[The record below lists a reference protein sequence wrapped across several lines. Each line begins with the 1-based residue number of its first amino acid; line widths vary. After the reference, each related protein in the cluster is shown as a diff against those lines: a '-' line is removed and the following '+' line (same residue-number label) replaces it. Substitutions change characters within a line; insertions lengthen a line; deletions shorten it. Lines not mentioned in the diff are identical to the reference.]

1 MRQSLII
8 RGLVQ
13 GVGCRP
19 WIWQQATRLK
29 LSGWVRNTHTG
40 VELALDGPA
49 SDVDAMVQ
57 GLWHMPAPARVEQVA
72 PLSASDL
79 PVIQSGCFDI
89 LPSPAEPDETGA
101 GTAIGT
107 DLAVCDSCLRELFDP
122 GNRRWRHPFIH
133 CPQCGPRYTVV
144 RQLPFDRP
152 HTSLAGFK
160 LCPACQTE
168 VLSPADRRFHD
179 QTNACP
185 HCGPSLSLYQSDG
198 QAIPGD
204 PLAQTLTQL
213 RQGQIVAIKGV
224 GGFHL
229 CCDARQPQA
238 VARLRER
245 KHRPSKPLAV
255 MAANVASLRDWAL
268 VSSVEAQWLQRPE
281 RPIVLL
287 PQTERAQVELA
298 GIAPGLACLGAM
310 LPYAPLHHLLFHQ
323 AAGAPTGTRWLDQA
337 QDLLLVMTSGNASGQ
352 PLVIDN
358 DAAWQDLAPLADALL
373 LHDRDIVARND
384 DSVLRVRSDGS
395 ACWLRRGRGFAP
407 QALRLPPPAPSAP
420 LTVLATGGDLKA
432 TVCLSAP
439 SPHQGQQAWPTPHV
453 GDLDSADTRAA
464 FHALSQ
470 HWLDQRGVR
479 PQAIACDLHPDFYS
493 HRVALDLAQRY
504 GVALLPVQHHHA
516 HIAAVLAEHAD
527 DPASLQPVLG
537 LALDGYGMGDD
548 GGAWGGELL
557 RVHQDQ
563 CVRLGHLHPLA
574 TPGGE
579 KAAREPWRMGAAA
592 LHAIGHGADIPERF
606 ADQVSAPM
614 LRSWLASSPSR
625 ESETGRGPG
634 SAPPGTSSLGRLF
647 DAAAGLLRLLSH
659 ADHEAHAAMLLE
671 SVASRAW
678 PAPPLADGWE
688 LHSAMPHEPAP
699 VSQLTSQAISHP
711 MSQSMSE
718 LDWRPLMRWL
728 SQQPWQDGPSQAHA
742 AAVFHATLAHALAQ
756 WAIQACQAHGIHTVV
771 LSGGCLANRL
781 LDESL
786 TSLIQSTGLTVWRA
800 SQYPCGDGALSLG
813 QAWVAQRRARPSP
826 SLSS

>member
-19 WIWQQATRLK
+19 WVWQQATQLK
-29 LSGWVRNTHTG
+29 LSGWVRNTHAG

-49 SDVDAMVQ
+49 PDVEAMVQ
-57 GLWHMPAPARVEQVA
+57 ALWHMPSPARVEQVA
-72 PLSASDL
+72 PLPADDL
-79 PVIQSGCFDI
+79 PPIQAGCFNI
-89 LPSPAEPDETGA
+89 LPSPIEADDCGMGTVM

-107 DLAVCDSCLRELFDP
+107 DLAVCNTCLTELFDP
-122 GNRRWRHPFIH
+122 ANRRWRHPFIH

-152 HTSLAGFK
+152 HTSLSAFQP
-160 LCPACQTE
+160 CPACQAE

-185 HCGPSLSLYQSDG
+185 HCGPSLSLFRSDG

-204 PLAQTLTQL
+204 PIAQTLTLLQ
-213 RQGQIVAIKGV
+213 QGQIVAIKGI

-229 CCDARQPQA
+229 CCDARQPHA

-255 MAANVASLRDWAL
+255 MAANVASLRDWAQ
-268 VSSVEAQWLQRPE
+268 VSPDEAQWLQKPE

-287 PQTERAQVELA
+287 PQTDRAQAELP
-298 GIAPGLACLGAM
+298 GMAPGLAWLGAM

-323 AAGAPTGTRWLDQA
+323 ATGTPTGVDWLIQPQA
-337 QDLLLVMTSGNASGQ
+337 LLLVMTSGNASGQ

-358 DAAWQDLAPLADALL
+358 SAAWQDLASLADALL

-407 QALRLPPPAPSAP
+407 QGSRLPPPASGAP

-432 TVCLSAP
+432 TLCLSAP
-439 SPHQGQQAWPTPHV
+439 SPHQGQQAWLTPHV

-470 HWLDQRGVR
+470 HWLDQRRAR

-493 HRVALDLAQRY
+493 HRVAADLAQQY

-527 DPASLQPVLG
+527 DQSSLDPVIG
-537 LALDGYGMGDD
+537 LALDGYGMGLD

-563 CVRLGHLHPLA
+563 CVRLGHLHPLD

-592 LHAIGHGADIPERF
+592 LHAISHGADIPERF
-606 ADQVSAPM
+606 ADQASAAL
-614 LRSWLASSPSR
+614 LRSWLANSAVTA
-625 ESETGRGPG
+625 TGKEATPTQT
-634 SAPPGTSSLGRLF
+634 GTSSLGRLF

-678 PAPPLADGWE
+678 PAPPLSDGWV
-688 LHSAMPHEPAP
+688 LHSSSSHEP
-699 VSQLTSQAISHP
+699 QAL
-711 MSQSMSE
+711 SE

-728 SQQPWQDGPSQAHA
+728 SQQPWQDAHAQAHA
-742 AAVFHATLAHALAQ
+742 AAVFHSTLAQGLTQ
-756 WAIQACQAHGIHTVV
+756 WAIQACKTHDIHTVV

-781 LDESL
+781 LDESI
-786 TSLIQSTGLTVWRA
+786 TSLIQSAGLTVWRA

-813 QAWVAQRRARPSP
+813 QAWVAQRRVLPP
-826 SLSS
+826 HSST

>member
-29 LSGWVRNTHTG
+29 LSGWVRNTHAG
-40 VELALDGPA
+40 VELILDGPA
-49 SDVDAMVQ
+49 PDVASLVQ
-57 GLWHMPAPARVEQVA
+57 SLWQMPSPARVEQVA
-72 PLSASDL
+72 PLLNDAL
-79 PVIQSGCFDI
+79 PPVQAGCFDI
-89 LPSPAEPDETGA
+89 LPSPVESTEPGM

-107 DLAVCDSCLRELFDP
+107 DLAVCDTCLGELFDP
-122 GNRRWRHPFIH
+122 TNRRWRHPFIH

-152 HTSLAGFK
+152 HTSLADFTP
-160 LCPACQTE
+160 CPKCQAE
-168 VLSPADRRFHD
+168 VLSPANRRFHD

-185 HCGPSLSLYQSDG
+185 HCGPRLSLFRSDG
-198 QAIPGD
+198 QVIPGD
-204 PLAQTLTQL
+204 PIAQTLTLLQ
-213 RQGQIVAIKGV
+213 QGQIVAIKGI
-224 GGFHL
+224 GGLHL
-229 CCDARQPQA
+229 CCDARQAHA

-255 MAANVASLRDWAL
+255 MAANVASLHSWAQ
-268 VSSVEAQWLQRPE
+268 VSPDEARWLRRPE

-287 PQTERAQVELA
+287 PQTDRAQAELL
-298 GIAPGLACLGAM
+298 GIAPGLAWLGAM

-323 AAGAPTGTRWLDQA
+323 ATGCPSGVDWLDQP

-407 QALRLPPPAPSAP
+407 QALHLPPPASGAP

-432 TVCLSAP
+432 TLCLSAP
-439 SPHQGQQAWPTPHV
+439 SAHQGQQAWLTPHV

-464 FHALSQ
+464 FHALSLR
-470 HWLDQRGVR
+470 WLDQRQAR

-493 HRVALDLAQRY
+493 HRVSAELAQQY
-504 GVALLPVQHHHA
+504 GVALVPVQHHHA
-516 HIAAVLAEHAD
+516 HIAAVLAEQAD
-527 DPASLQPVLG
+527 DPVSLNPVIG
-537 LALDGYGMGDD
+537 LALDGYGMGLD
-548 GGAWGGELL
+548 GQAWGGELL

-563 CVRLGHLHPLA
+563 CMRLGHLHPLA
-574 TPGGE
+574 MPGGE

-592 LHAIGHGADIPERF
+592 LHAIGHGSDIPDRF
-606 ADQVSAPM
+606 ANQPSAPL
-614 LRSWLASSPSR
+614 LRSWLASSTAAKTATGAEAST
-625 ESETGRGPG
+625 ETAFAKGQ
-634 SAPPGTSSLGRLF
+634 SVTMQTGTTSLGRLF

-671 SVASRAW
+671 SAACRAW
-678 PAPPLADGWE
+678 PAPPLTDGCVR
-688 LHSAMPHEPAP
+688 LLLSSHTPAP
-699 VSQLTSQAISHP
+699 MT
-711 MSQSMSE
+711 E

-728 SQQPWQDGPSQAHA
+728 SQQAWQDAHAQAHA
-742 AAVFHATLAHALAQ
+742 AAVFHATLAHGLAQ
-756 WAIQACQAHGIHTVV
+756 WAIQACKTHDIHTVV

-786 TSLIQSTGLTVWRA
+786 TSLIQSAGLTVWRA

-813 QAWVAQRRARPSP
+813 QAWVAQRRALPISH
-826 SLSS
+826 

>member
-29 LSGWVRNTHTG
+29 LSGWVRNTHAG

-49 SDVDAMVQ
+49 PDVEALVQ
-57 GLWHMPAPARVEQVA
+57 ALWQMPSPARVEQVA
-72 PLSASDL
+72 PLLNDAL
-79 PVIQSGCFDI
+79 PPVQTGCFDI
-89 LPSPAEPDETGA
+89 LPSPVESTEPGM

-107 DLAVCDSCLRELFDP
+107 DLAVCETCLGELFDP
-122 GNRRWRHPFIH
+122 ANRRWRHPFIH

-144 RQLPFDRP
+144 RRLPFDRP
-152 HTSLAGFK
+152 YTSLAGFEP
-160 LCPACQTE
+160 CPACQAE

-185 HCGPSLSLYQSDG
+185 HCGPRLSLFRSDG
-198 QAIPGD
+198 QTISGD
-204 PLAQTLTQL
+204 PIAQTLTLLQ
-213 RQGQIVAIKGV
+213 QGQIVAIKGI

-229 CCDARQPQA
+229 CCDARQAHA

-255 MAANVASLRDWAL
+255 MAANVASLRDWAQ
-268 VSSVEAQWLQRPE
+268 VSPKECQWLLRPE

-287 PQTERAQVELA
+287 PQKDRARAELPA
-298 GIAPGLACLGAM
+298 IAPGLAWLGAM

-323 AAGAPTGTRWLDQA
+323 AAGCPSGVDWLNQA

-358 DAAWQDLAPLADALL
+358 EAAWRDLAPLADALL
-373 LHDRDIVARND
+373 LHDRDILARND

-407 QALRLPPPAPSAP
+407 QALRLPAPALGAP

-432 TVCLSAP
+432 TLCLSVP
-439 SPHQGQQAWPTPHV
+439 SAHQGQQAWLTPHV

-464 FHALSQ
+464 LHALSQ
-470 HWLDQRGVR
+470 RWLDQCQVR

-493 HRVALDLAQRY
+493 HRVAAELAQQY
-504 GVALLPVQHHHA
+504 GVALVPVQHHHA

-527 DPASLQPVLG
+527 DPSSLDPVIG
-537 LALDGYGMGDD
+537 LALDGYGIGLD
-548 GGAWGGELL
+548 GQAWGGELL

-563 CVRLGHLHPLA
+563 CARLGHLHPLA
-574 TPGGE
+574 LPGGE

-592 LHAIGHGADIPERF
+592 LHAIGQGADIAERF
-606 ADQVSAPM
+606 ADQPSAAL
-614 LRSWLASSPSR
+614 LRSWLASR
-625 ESETGRGPG
+625 ATTGQAAGIVSVNQTA
-634 SAPPGTSSLGRLF
+634 SAGDGTVTMQTGTTSLGRLF
-647 DAAAGLLRLLSH
+647 DAAAGLLKLLSH

-671 SVASRAW
+671 STAYQAW
-678 PAPPLADGWE
+678 PAPPLTDGWV
-688 LHSAMPHEPAP
+688 LQTPSSNAPHA
-699 VSQLTSQAISHP
+699 VT
-711 MSQSMSE
+711 E

-728 SQQPWQDGPSQAHA
+728 SQQAWQDADARAHA
-742 AAVFHATLAHALAQ
+742 AAVFHATLAHGLAQ
-756 WAIQACQAHGIHTVV
+756 WAIQACKTHGIHTVV

-786 TSLIQSTGLTVWRA
+786 TSLIQSAGLTVWRA

-813 QAWVAQRRARPSP
+813 QAWVAQHRLQPSP
-826 SLSS
+826 FTST

>member
-1 MRQSLII
+1 MDGLDRTAVRQSLII

-19 WIWQQATRLK
+19 WVWQQATRLK
-29 LSGWVRNTHTG
+29 LSGWVRNTHAG
-40 VELALDGPA
+40 VELVLDGPA
-49 SDVDAMVQ
+49 ADVEAMVQ
-57 GLWHMPAPARVEQVA
+57 ALWHMPSPARVEQVA
-72 PLSASDL
+72 PLLADAL
-79 PVIQSGCFDI
+79 PPIQTGSFDI
-89 LPSPAEPDETGA
+89 LPSPVEPDESSLGA
-101 GTAIGT
+101 AMGTAIGT
-107 DLAVCDSCLRELFDP
+107 DLAVCETCLNELFDP
-122 GNRRWRHPFIH
+122 SNRRWRHPFIH

-152 HTSLAGFK
+152 HTSLAAFQP
-160 LCPACQTE
+160 CPACQAE

-185 HCGPSLSLYQSDG
+185 HCGPSLSLFLTDG

-204 PLAQTLTQL
+204 PIAQSLSLLQ
-213 RQGQIVAIKGV
+213 QGQIVAIKGI

-229 CCDARQPQA
+229 CCDARQPHA

-255 MAANVASLRDWAL
+255 MAANVASLRDWAQ
-268 VSSVEAQWLQRPE
+268 VSPDEAPWLQKPE

-287 PQTERAQVELA
+287 PQTDRAQAELP
-298 GIAPGLACLGAM
+298 GIAPSLAWLGAM

-323 AAGAPTGTRWLDQA
+323 AAGCPSGTDWLNQP

-407 QALRLPPPAPSAP
+407 RGLRLPPPAPGAP
-420 LTVLATGGDLKA
+420 VSVLASGGDLKA
-432 TVCLSAP
+432 TLCLSAP
-439 SPHQGQQAWPTPHV
+439 SPHLGQQAWLTPHV

-470 HWLDQRGVR
+470 HWLDQRQAR
-479 PQAIACDLHPDFYS
+479 PQALACDLHPDFYS
-493 HRVALDLAQRY
+493 HRVAAELAQQY
-504 GVALLPVQHHHA
+504 GVPLVTVQHHHA

-527 DPASLQPVLG
+527 DPASLDPVIG
-537 LALDGYGMGDD
+537 LALDGYGMGAD
-548 GGAWGGELL
+548 GHAWGGELL

-563 CVRLGHLHPLA
+563 CVRLGHLHPLNL
-574 TPGGE
+574 PGGE

-592 LHAIGHGADIPERF
+592 LHAIGRGADIPERF
-606 ADQVSAPM
+606 ADQASAGM
-614 LRSWLASSPSR
+614 LRAWLASGAT
-625 ESETGRGPG
+625 TGTAEATG
-634 SAPPGTSSLGRLF
+634 SKQIGTTSLGRLF
-647 DAAAGLLRLLSH
+647 DAAAGVLRLLSH
-659 ADHEAHAAMLLE
+659 ADQEAHAAMLLE
-671 SVASRAW
+671 SVACRAW
-678 PAPPLADGWE
+678 PAPPLTDGCV
-688 LHSAMPHEPAP
+688 LQPLP
-699 VSQLTSQAISHP
+699 SQAPDP
-711 MSQSMSE
+711 MAE

-728 SQQPWQDGPSQAHA
+728 SQQPWQDAHEQAHA
-742 AAVFHATLAHALAQ
+742 AAVFHATLAHGLAQ
-756 WAIQACQAHGIHTVV
+756 WAIETSQTHGIQIVV

-786 TSLIQSTGLTVWRA
+786 TSLIQSAGLTVWRA

-813 QAWVAQRRARPSP
+813 QAWVAQRRTPPSH
-826 SLSS
+826 SST